1 MVDTLVRVYSEE
13 MLKAGKAADNGS
25 LTKQQWTSVVVI
37 FNQETSANLSKQQIQ
52 SKMAEQKKYFQQVRE
67 LVDKSGFG
75 FEDGKVTASDE
86 AWDELIERRPEL
98 KRWRTT
104 PFPCY
109 DDLYNIYMG
118 TSVVSNRQQGKRRRP
133 TPPVPPKKRSNGEG
147 MASAMQRFASA
158 FEDASKASLKI
169 DHLSSAMTKAK

>member
-1 MVDTLVRVYSEE
+1 MVDALVRIYSEE

-25 LTKQQWTSVVVI
+25 LTKQQWSSVVVI

-75 FEDGKVTASDE
+75 F
-86 AWDELIERRPEL
+86 
-98 KRWRTT
+98 
-104 PFPCY
+104 
-109 DDLYNIYMG
+109 
-118 TSVVSNRQQGKRRRP
+118 
-133 TPPVPPKKRSNGEG
+133 
-147 MASAMQRFASA
+147 MQRFASA

-169 DHLSSAMTKAK
+169 DHLSSAMTKAKKTETYVGASCGQKVKALQWVKDNAEIAHYMEDDDLNEFISELLSA